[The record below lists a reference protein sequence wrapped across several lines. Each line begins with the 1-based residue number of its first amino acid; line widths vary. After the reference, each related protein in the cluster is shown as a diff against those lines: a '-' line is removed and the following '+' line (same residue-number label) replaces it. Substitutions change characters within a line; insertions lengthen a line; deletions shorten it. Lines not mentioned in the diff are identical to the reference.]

1 MRGEH
6 FVVERRAHVVAGI
19 IPACAGS
26 TGEKPHDWDCIG
38 DHPRMRG
45 EHQLFEGDP
54 DYTPG
59 SSPHARGARFDEAL
73 DVCRRGIIPAC
84 AGSTRARTST
94 TCTTWDHPRM
104 RGEHLNGWFMY
115 VYLAGSSPHAR
126 GALDILSRLQAVEGI
141 IPTCAGS
148 TVEAASPTSSG
159 RDHPRMRGEHHVPLW
174 VASCFLG
181 SSPHAR
187 GALTPSFQ
195 AFAQVGI
202 IPACA
207 GSTQNAL
214 NYRADSRDHPRMRG
228 EHNGAGIGGTDGLG
242 SSPHARGAL
251 FLLGAG
257 RPKRGI
263 IPACAGSTRR
273 SERVKTRSRDH
284 PRMRGEHRRN
294 RVTLR
299 PTLGSSP
306 HARGA
311 HFATSASGQHSR
323 LIHSLFASSGH
334 PSGLSSD
341 YIFARR
347 DTCWHCSNPWRAHRQ
362 VSRHQC
368 HSVGG

>member
-6 FVVERRAHVVAGI
+6 WRKAARLGLHRGSSPHARGAPAVRGRPRLHAGI

-26 TGEKPHDWDCIG
+26 TFHHRMREDEEG

-45 EHQLFEGDP
+45 EHFKREIP
-54 DYTPG
+54 DVRAAG
-59 SSPHARGARFDEAL
+59 SSPHARGAPGQRG
-73 DVCRRGIIPAC
+73 DVGRCEGIIPAC

-187 GALTPSFQ
+187 GAQ
-195 AFAQVGI
+195 W
-202 IPACA
+202 
-207 GSTQNAL
+207 
-214 NYRADSRDHPRMRG
+214 RG
-228 EHNGAGIGGTDGLG
+228 
-242 SSPHARGAL
+242 
-251 FLLGAG
+251 
-257 RPKRGI
+257 
-263 IPACAGSTRR
+263 
-273 SERVKTRSRDH
+273 
-284 PRMRGEHRRN
+284 
-294 RVTLR
+294 
-299 PTLGSSP
+299 
-306 HARGA
+306 
-311 HFATSASGQHSR
+311 
-323 LIHSLFASSGH
+323 
-334 PSGLSSD
+334 
-341 YIFARR
+341 YW
-347 DTCWHCSNPWRAHRQ
+347 WH
-362 VSRHQC
+362 
-368 HSVGG
+368 